1 MLIRLFTIRK
11 CICRDGSTFYWTDG
25 ELQVLII
32 AEQIPFIDHHFVQFY
47 FLPREFMI
55 CCPFCVQSYSNTNL
69 LMSSDHTVGAIAAM
83 CSSIRR
89 GDYETLYNETI
100 GAIKHSPSPMKY
112 IPVNEAAALGTESA
126 TIEEHSFTVMQR
138 INDDVFINHG
148 LNQTPILIRAT
159 RQSDLSFVWIKYLH
173 GEDEFNGQF
182 CLESTKAKPLL
193 MQDSLVI
200 PNLIA
205 NVSTKQSKR
214 CIMDLI

>member
-69 LMSSDHTVGAIAAM
+69 RMSSDRTVRTIASM
-83 CSSIRR
+83 CSCIRR

-100 GAIKHSPSPMKY
+100 GTIKHSPSPMKC

-148 LNQTPILIRAT
+148 LNQNPILIRAM

-214 CIMDLI
+214 CIMDSI